1 MLVDHLRGSRMLA
14 PLYVVQHLRE
24 RCCRFSLGMTVK
36 QQLDPVT
43 PPAVERR
50 IDGQHH
56 LDIALV
62 IVNDFARRR
71 LDDRQALVDVRSGIV
86 HCAGLP

>member
-1 MLVDHLRGSRMLA
+1 MLVDHLRGGRMLA

-24 RCCRFSLGMTVK
+24 RRCPFSLGMTVK

-56 LDIALV
+56 LDIAL
-62 IVNDFARRR
+62 DYRGRFCAAR
-71 LDDRQALVDVRSGIV
+71 A
-86 HCAGLP
+86 